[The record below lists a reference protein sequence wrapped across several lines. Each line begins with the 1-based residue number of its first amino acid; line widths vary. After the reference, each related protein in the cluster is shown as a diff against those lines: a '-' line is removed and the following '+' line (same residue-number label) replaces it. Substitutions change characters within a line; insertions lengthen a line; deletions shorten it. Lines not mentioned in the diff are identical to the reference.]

1 LACTSGSPTFYYLCV
16 PVAPGLCRSVVT
28 LTDSLDSDGIF
39 GSSVQ
44 NHFHIGP
51 VREWRTTRTLR
62 RRRPRRMRLHLK
74 KKRWPKRLLRRPP
87 ARMGGENPAPISP
100 PSFKGGPEEARS
112 GCVGEGSRDWAG
124 RLFWNPPM
132 TRIAGDFVWL
142 RLCSLQLQVDEHGF
156 TSGGGIPPALSPCP
170 PWLMPSS
177 SCSSSLAEKSSRR
190 QMETA
195 R

>member
-1 LACTSGSPTFYYLCV
+1 M
-16 PVAPGLCRSVVT
+16 APGLCRSVDT
-28 LTDSLDSDGIF
+28 LTDSLDFYGTELSIF
-39 GSSVQ
+39 GTSVQ
-44 NHFHIGP
+44 NPFHIGP
-51 VREWRTTRTLR
+51 VREWRTTSTLR
-62 RRRPRRMRLHLK
+62 RRRPRRMRLHRK

-87 ARMGGENPAPISP
+87 VRMGGENPAPNSP
-100 PSFKGGPEEARS
+100 LSFKGGPEEARS
-112 GCVGEGSRDWAG
+112 GCVGEGSRGWAG

-132 TRIAGDFVWL
+132 PRFAGDFVWL
-142 RLCSLQLQVDEHGF
+142 RLRGLQLQVDEHGF
-156 TSGGGIPPALSPCP
+156 TSGGGIPPSLSPCP